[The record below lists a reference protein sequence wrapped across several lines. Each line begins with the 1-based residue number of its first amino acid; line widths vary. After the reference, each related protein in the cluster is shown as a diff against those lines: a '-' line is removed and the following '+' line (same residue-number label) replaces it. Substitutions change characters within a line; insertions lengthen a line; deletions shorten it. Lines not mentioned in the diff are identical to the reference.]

1 MAHVND
7 ITEELHKE
15 IEAVPEEDRALL
27 LRIVRSFR
35 EGVVTEP
42 WFEEAVRE
50 GIRDADAGDLIDH
63 AEVKNKMAGKTCG
76 SNGLTWR

>member
-1 MAHVND
+1 MAQVND

-35 EGVVTEP
+35 EGVVT
-42 WFEEAVRE
+42 V
-50 GIRDADAGDLIDH
+50 
-63 AEVKNKMAGKTCG
+63 
-76 SNGLTWR
+76 TWSRVLLHPS

>member
-1 MAHVND
+1 MAQVND

-50 GIRDADAGDLIDH
+50 GIRDADAGHLIDH
-63 AEVKNKMAGKTCG
+63 AEVKAKWQAKRAAQMG
-76 SNGLTWR
+76 

>member
-1 MAHVND
+1 MAQVND

-42 WFEEAVRE
+42 WFDEAMRE
-50 GIRDADAGDLIDH
+50 GIRDADTGHLIDH
-63 AEVKNKMAGKTCG
+63 AEVKAKWQAKRAAQMD
-76 SNGLTWR
+76 

>member
-1 MAHVND
+1 MALVND

-42 WFEEAVRE
+42 WFDEAVRA
-50 GIRDADAGDLIDH
+50 GISDADAGNLVDH
-63 AEVKNKMAGKTCG
+63 AEVKSKWQAKRAAQMD
-76 SNGLTWR
+76 

>member
-7 ITEELHKE
+7 ITKELHKE
-15 IEAVPEEDRALL
+15 IEAVPEHERALL

-42 WFEEAVRE
+42 WFDEAVRE
-50 GIRDADAGDLIDH
+50 GIRDADAGHLTDH
-63 AEVKNKMAGKTCG
+63 AEVKAKWQVKRAAQME
-76 SNGLTWR
+76 

>member
-1 MAHVND
+1 MAQVND

-42 WFEEAVRE
+42 WFDEAVRA
-50 GIRDADAGDLIDH
+50 GIRDADAGHLIDH
-63 AEVKNKMAGKTCG
+63 AEVKAKWQGRNAAQMD
-76 SNGLTWR
+76 

>member
-1 MAHVND
+1 MAQIND
-7 ITEELHKE
+7 IIEELHKE
-15 IEAVPEEDRALL
+15 IEAVLEEDRALL

-50 GIRDADAGDLIDH
+50 GIRDADAGYLIDQ
-63 AEVKNKMAGKTCG
+63 AEVKAKWQAKRAAQMD
-76 SNGLTWR
+76 